1 VNGSETISYCST
13 EDYTNMVYV
22 DDLSGEGAS
31 LVSSQTRLVIIG
43 PDQTQEVVLNA
54 NEGNEESKR

>member
-1 VNGSETISYCST
+1 
-13 EDYTNMVYV
+13 MVYV

-31 LVSSQTRLVIIG
+31 LVSSQARLIIIG
-43 PDQTQEVVLNA
+43 SDQTQEVVLNT

>member
-1 VNGSETISYCST
+1 
-13 EDYTNMVYV
+13 MVFV

-31 LVSSQTRLVIIG
+31 LISSQARLVIIG
-43 PDQTQEVVLNA
+43 SDQTQEVVLNT